1 MWQRLSSSPLTITV
15 CSLLWL
21 ATGCRSAGKHQLSA
35 IASFDQGVPTEA
47 VAAFDLAADARG
59 AETELIAADQAIA
72 MLMAGDA
79 ARCETSL
86 KQTREQIDFLSQKDL
101 TEQTRSV
108 LTDDQAISWSGRE
121 FELRM
126 IDNLLVLS
134 NLAGNHQ
141 DAFAY
146 STQAM
151 ERVFSDKS
159 QLPGADPAQPALQ
172 QPTIEQPGTVTVG
185 HAMKTQPAPPPPRF
199 SPNALAAYLQ
209 ATIRSE
215 NPMDGDLT
223 KNAIQQ
229 VSFWNGKQALSKNSN
244 AAVHSGK
251 FGTLSPRKHG
261 VLHVVTLVGR
271 VTDWESERALPT
283 TSALLIADQILSAVG
298 DHTLPPTVAPV
309 LIARPIDEASRHPFV
324 TVAQVQGQTAA
335 APVPSTTLVDLNRAA
350 FDSYQADR
358 DDQLARA
365 VARRVIK
372 KGTVYAAKDQ
382 MSVSG
387 GSGVDLLLN
396 VGGIVWEALEK
407 ADTRHMQLLPE
418 RVEVL
423 QMELPAGQH
432 VVQLSTSLGGAAPA
446 AANRHSVAVPVIID
460 DGRNTI
466 VVCFRPKDRFVGSV
480 LTSDGNSPML
490 LNQQQPAVSLS
501 SK

>member
-1 MWQRLSSSPLTITV
+1 MWLRLSSSPRNVAL

-21 ATGCRSAGKHQLSA
+21 ATGCHSAGKHQLSA
-35 IASFDQGVPTEA
+35 ISSFDQGVPADA

-59 AETELIAADQAIA
+59 AEAELIAADQAIA
-72 MLMAGDA
+72 LLMAGDP

-86 KQTREQIDFLSQKDL
+86 KQTRDQIDFLSQKDL

-126 IDNLLVLS
+126 IDNLLVLA
-134 NLAGNHQ
+134 NLVGNHQ

-146 STQAM
+146 SSQAM
-151 ERVFSDKS
+151 ERVYSDQT
-159 QLPGADPAQPALQ
+159 QLPGADRAQPAM
-172 QPTIEQPGTVTVG
+172 VTVG
-185 HAMKTQPAPPPPRF
+185 HSEAAEPLPPPPPRF

-223 KNAIQQ
+223 TNAIQQ
-229 VSFWNGKQALSKNSN
+229 VSFWNGRPSPTKNNN
-244 AAVHSGK
+244 ADVHSGK
-251 FGTLSPRKHG
+251 FGTLSPQGHG

-271 VTDWESERALPT
+271 VTDWNSERAMPT

-309 LIARPIDEASRHPFV
+309 LIARPADEASRHPFV
-324 TVAQVQGQTAA
+324 TVAQVQGPSAS
-335 APVPSTTLVDLNRAA
+335 PPIRSTTLVDLNQAA

-372 KGTVYAAKDQ
+372 KGTVYAAKNQ
-382 MSVSG
+382 MSVAG
-387 GSGVDLLLN
+387 GSGTDLLLN
-396 VGGIVWEALEK
+396 LGGIVWEALEK
-407 ADTRHMQLLPE
+407 ADTRHLQLLPE
-418 RVEVL
+418 RIEVL
-423 QMELPAGQH
+423 QMELPEGQH
-432 VVQLSTSLGGAAPA
+432 VIQLSTTLDGAPDSASSR
-446 AANRHSVAVPVIID
+446 NSIGVPVVID
-460 DGRNTI
+460 DGRNTLL
-466 VVCFRPKDRFVGSV
+466 VCFRPKDRFAGSV
-480 LTSDGNSPML
+480 LSSDGSPPVL
-490 LNQQQPAVSLS
+490 LNGQAAIS